1 MSSKN
6 YFDSFKKTYIIAEIG
21 VNHNGNIELAK
32 KLINCA
38 VKSGANA
45 VKFQSYNAEKLANP
59 NTPKVNYQ
67 VINSQEKNET
77 HFQMLK
83 KYELS
88 KEEHILLKNYC
99 DDSNID
105 FLSTP
110 YDVDNARF
118 LNNLDVKMF
127 KTASAD
133 IVDFQLHRYISSTYK
148 PVIISTGMSNIK
160 EIKSILEYYDKEK
173 NSIILLHCVSN
184 YPCSINSVN
193 LNSICFLRDY
203 FKLPV
208 GYSDHSSELLVPLLS
223 IALNSKVIE
232 KHFTLD
238 KSMKGP
244 DHKASSTPD
253 EFANL
258 VKQVRKSEKILGN
271 FSKEVKDEEF
281 DMRMISRKSIYLNKK
296 VLKSQVISEDDF
308 MLRRPGVGL
317 NPLEINNF
325 IGKKYKITK
334 NKGDLL
340 TIEDIL

>member
-296 VLKSQVISEDDF
+296 VLKSQVICEDDF